1 MQTLR
6 CHLSNFTTRPPV
18 CCNPS
23 TKRTCIKLSPCGEES
38 SVEEKLN
45 LAKKVKGAISN
56 SVNALIPK
64 LLDDIK
70 VQIKEVINL
79 AIIEAISKVKDELMI
94 WVKGEISHNEKI
106 NLKTLS
112 ESELL
117 ENYNRRDNVKIL
129 GLKEIN
135 DGQREMM
142 ETTIKKLLT

>member
-1 MQTLR
+1 M
-6 CHLSNFTTRPPV
+6 TRPV

-23 TKRTCIKLSPCGEES
+23 AKRTCIELSPCGEES
-38 SVEEKLN
+38 SFEEKLN
-45 LAKKVKGAISN
+45 LAKKVEGAISN

-64 LLDDIK
+64 LLDVIQL
-70 VQIKEVINL
+70 QIKEVMNL
-79 AIIEAISKVKDELMI
+79 ATTEAISKVKDELLI
-94 WVKGEISHNEKI
+94 WVKGEISHNEKKV

-129 GLKEIN
+129 GLNETN